1 MYINSNNVYPNST
14 YNLNFNIKHTF
25 KNMMDYLNEYIGFL
39 FNKSDEDYI
48 ISIKD
53 ELNKIANILE
63 VIPQLSIEFFAFL
76 KIKKML
82 FYILDNYDS
91 LKSKDLR
98 GFFDLIPLFYNLLIF
113 KINYIED
120 SDLKNSYQNEY
131 ATFNSELSSASK
143 EFHNTIYKR
152 SSNHDDIM
160 SEVSKILM
168 E

>member
-1 MYINSNNVYPNST
+1 MKCRMFSSVFRVFQILAISGQHH
-14 YNLNFNIKHTF
+14 NLNFNIKHTF

-82 FYILDNYDS
+82 FYIV
-91 LKSKDLR
+91 
-98 GFFDLIPLFYNLLIF
+98 F
-113 KINYIED
+113 
-120 SDLKNSYQNEY
+120 
-131 ATFNSELSSASK
+131 
-143 EFHNTIYKR
+143 
-152 SSNHDDIM
+152 
-160 SEVSKILM
+160 
-168 E
+168 